1 MRFLQFIL
9 GILNNFTQGA
19 NLRGLTEDKTAQPT
33 LLWWEQTQMG
43 ELRQGKSTR
52 QPGEELYVAWLAYL
66 PGMELLTG

>member
-9 GILNNFTQGA
+9 GILNDFTQGP